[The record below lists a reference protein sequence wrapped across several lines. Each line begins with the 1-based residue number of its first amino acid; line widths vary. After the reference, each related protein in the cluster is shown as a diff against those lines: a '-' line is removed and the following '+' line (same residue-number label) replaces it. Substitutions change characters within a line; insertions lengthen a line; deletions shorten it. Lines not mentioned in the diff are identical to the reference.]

1 MFTALNDHTDN
12 HQAPLDKLLKEALF
26 LSYICLIDFKPAD
39 YPTASIAIACLSM
52 VSYLAPD
59 EQKDAFAEFL
69 TSMQASVSINSAEM

>member
-1 MFTALNDHTDN
+1 MC
-12 HQAPLDKLLKEALF
+12 LDSQRERAKASSCNIDLTM
-26 LSYICLIDFKPAD
+26 SYCADFKPAD

-69 TSMQASVSINSAEM
+69 TSMQASVSINSVSV